1 MKSNVSSHED
11 LRIWLQSRELIKDIY
26 IMTSQFPK
34 DELYA
39 LTNQMRRASISV
51 TSNIAEGAA
60 RRTPKEFVRF
70 LYISSGSLSE
80 LETQILI
87 SVDLGYK
94 KETEIKDLLK
104 IIVSLRGQIHS
115 TIRSLQQRI

>member
-1 MKSNVSSHED
+1 
-11 LRIWLQSRELIKDIY
+11 
-26 IMTSQFPK
+26 MTSQFPK

-94 KETEIKDLLK
+94 KEAEIKDLLK